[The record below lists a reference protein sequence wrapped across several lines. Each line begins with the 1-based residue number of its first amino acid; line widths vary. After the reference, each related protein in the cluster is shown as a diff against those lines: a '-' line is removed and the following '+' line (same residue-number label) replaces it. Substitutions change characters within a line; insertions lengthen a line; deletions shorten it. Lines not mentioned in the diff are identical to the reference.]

1 MADEVTQYV
10 PAGRAGT
17 SDAFVYDPTPVWQNK
32 RRLDEMANRGAMQQQ
47 RLAAQQQILDDR
59 QRAILDRQITKPGD
73 LGFYSTAFEEW
84 DKPWRESYI
93 STKDQREALNQ
104 MGRRTG
110 RESTA
115 RAANTIVSARLREAE
130 RDPEYDAA
138 AFTNALTRNIA
149 ERTMQENTSEEGYN
163 PAPVIEKTNKDYK
176 VYKAP
181 VVGSRLLKQNVANN
195 TFEVQF
201 KDGTGYTIKK
211 SDLVDNKGNYDIDK
225 IETVVNADPLGGL
238 IYNGYLEEFKRKGDP
253 NARMSAAKMLFPSLS
268 FSQKLDQRPTPPR
281 AGAKPKQ
288 PDYIADMSEL
298 EVPVYSRPAGKNA
311 FDKKDFTVTPSKF
324 KGVAF
329 SPEKARVAKITLPSG
344 TKVLYLDNEPVRRE
358 NLGGKTYT
366 DRLPSG
372 YSVLPE
378 GVSDFS
384 NIVATVVPV
393 AKRPITINGQEFQAL
408 NTIPPDLLPYVSAN
422 DVEFRRG
429 VAGTPLVMQQRSG
442 TSTTKGDIMGDRT
455 TVRQSD
461 DLSNPSVPGK
471 QVFIE
476 GNRIPTIMVKLK
488 NIRAKEGKSLD
499 GELEGLE
506 NQYKSMLSK
515 SAGAKYFKKPAATKP
530 AQKSAIDFL
539 QNGRG

>member
-115 RAANTIVSARLREAE
+115 RAANAIVSTRLKEAE
-130 RDPEYDAA
+130 RDPDFDQTAYLN
-138 AFTNALTRNIA
+138 TLTRNIA
-149 ERTMQENTSEEGYN
+149 KQTMQENTSEEGYN
-163 PAPVIEKTNKDYK
+163 PAPVLQETESDYK
-176 VYKAP
+176 VYNPARI
-181 VVGSRLLKQNVANN
+181 GGRLLKQNVETK
-195 TFEVQF
+195 TFEVQR
-201 KDGTGYTIKK
+201 KDGTGEVIKREEILDK
-211 SDLVDNKGNYDIDK
+211 DGKYDLDRTEIVLNSDPIASKV
-225 IETVVNADPLGGL
+225 
-238 IYNGYLEEFKRKGDP
+238 YNGYLREYNGDRLR
-253 NARMSAAKMLFPSLS
+253 AVQRFFPSAQ

-311 FDKKDFTVTPSKF
+311 FDKKEFTVTPSKF

-329 SPEKARVAKITLPSG
+329 SPEKARVAKNALSPG
-344 TKVLYLDNEPVRRE
+344 TKVLYLDNEPVRKN

-378 GVSDFS
+378 GVSDFA

-442 TSTTKGDIMGDRT
+442 TSTTKGDILGDRK

-461 DLSNPSVPGK
+461 DLSNPSVPSK

-476 GNRIPTIMVKLK
+476 GDRIPTVMAKLK

-506 NQYKSMLSK
+506 KEYRSKLSK
-515 SAGAKYFKKPAATKP
+515 SAGAKYFSKPAPTKP
-530 AQKSAIDFL
+530 TKKSAIDF
-539 QNGRG
+539 